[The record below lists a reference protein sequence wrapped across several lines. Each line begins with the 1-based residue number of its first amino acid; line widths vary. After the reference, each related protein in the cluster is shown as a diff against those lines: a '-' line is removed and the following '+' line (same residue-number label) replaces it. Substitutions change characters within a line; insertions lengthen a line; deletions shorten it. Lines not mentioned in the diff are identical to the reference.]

1 MRQTK
6 VFILLMTALLCL
18 NNVLTVSAAG
28 QESIEEYVE
37 DFRSETKCDSV
48 SVVVVNGEETEFYGD
63 EKGLYQIGSMTKAF
77 TGLAVQKLI
86 KEEVIKEDDCLSE
99 LLQGFTAY
107 YESRPVVGLKEIL
120 FTWAPYSFAGGLLI
134 LAVNVL
140 AAILTMRRIKNNHG
154 STE

>member
-1 MRQTK
+1 
-6 VFILLMTALLCL
+6 
-18 NNVLTVSAAG
+18 
-28 QESIEEYVE
+28 
-37 DFRSETKCDSV
+37 
-48 SVVVVNGEETEFYGD
+48 
-63 EKGLYQIGSMTKAF
+63 MTKAF

-107 YESRPVVGLKEIL
+107 YESRPVDGLKEIL